1 MGNIEEG
8 FDALNKNDYIKAKI
22 CFKKAI
28 IDSPDETAFFGLSM
42 VYRNLKKPE
51 KAKFYLS
58 KIFENNKTN
67 PDYYFLYSSLSLE
80 QGDHIEAIKAGEM
93 SLKLNPNNDQT
104 YTVLSKAYLKND
116 DMKNAKMAAEMAY
129 KIKQD
134 EYTATAIGNIHMVE
148 DEYMEA
154 LEYYKAA
161 TEFDLTDSLNMNF
174 EIGRCYA
181 AMGKYKK
188 AYEYFMKSS
197 RTPDY
202 DYNVGLSLMG
212 MGKYKKALKLFTD
225 TDDCANCFCLG
236 DCYANIGNSDLA
248 EKYFRRAILLK
259 PDNRHPYVILSNFY
273 NDEERYNDSIKIADV
288 GITNAPDQRLY
299 AHKCHSLIQL
309 KKYKEAL
316 DVVEEGLKMDDE
328 IGTFLRLRVLKA
340 LLLREMGNVKEA
352 DLIIK
357 NLAKNP
363 DNKELIDEYEE

>member
-188 AYEYFMKSS
+188 A
-197 RTPDY
+197 
-202 DYNVGLSLMG
+202 
-212 MGKYKKALKLFTD
+212 LKLFTD

-340 LLLREMGNVKEA
+340 LLLREIGNVKEA